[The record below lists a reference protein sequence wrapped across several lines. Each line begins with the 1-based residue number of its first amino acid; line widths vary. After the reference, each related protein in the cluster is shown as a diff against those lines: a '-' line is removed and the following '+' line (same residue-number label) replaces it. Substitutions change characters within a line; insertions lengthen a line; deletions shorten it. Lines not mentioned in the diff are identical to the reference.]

1 MERNE
6 NVKTNVDKRIINLAA
21 EVAESSDRSVPKL
34 LLNVKGCSLTFVL
47 MYKGT
52 CRVLGDIQGVYH

>member
-34 LLNVKGCSLTFVL
+34 LLNVKGGSLTSNV
-47 MYKGT
+47 
-52 CRVLGDIQGVYH
+52 